1 MLLMIDGKILQLIAK
16 MKTIMGVLLA
26 VGLLITTTI

>member
-16 MKTIMGVLLA
+16 MKAIMGVLLA